1 MEQANPSLFARIYL
15 RMSDKAER
23 AGQAQRRAQLLEGL
37 QGRVLEVGAGHG
49 LNFPHY
55 PTSVTEVV
63 AVEPDPTLRELAQRE
78 AASAQVQINV
88 VDGDAGSLPAGDGE
102 FDAAIAS
109 LVLCS
114 VPDPDKALAELRRVL
129 RPGGELRFYEHVRSR
144 SAGFARFQRV
154 VDVGWPV
161 VGGGCHTSRDTGAA
175 IERAG
180 FEIETCDRFDFR
192 PGILH
197 TPVKPH
203 IFGTARR

>member
-1 MEQANPSLFARIYL
+1 MEPSSPSLFARIYL
-15 RMSDKAER
+15 RMSEKAER
-23 AGQAQRRAQLLEGL
+23 AGQAERRARLLEGL
-37 QGRVLEVGAGHG
+37 RGRVVEVGSGHG

-55 PTSVTEVV
+55 PSTVDDVT
-63 AVEPDPTLRELAQRE
+63 AIEPDPTLRELAERE
-78 AASAQVQINV
+78 AGRAAVRISV
-88 VDGDAGSLPAGDGE
+88 VDGDAAALPANDGE

-114 VPDPDKALAELRRVL
+114 VPDPGAALGELHRVL

-144 SAGFARFQRV
+144 SRAFARFQRM
-154 VDVGWPV
+154 VDVGWPI

-180 FEIETCDRFDFR
+180 FEIESCDRFDFK
-192 PGILH
+192 PGVLH